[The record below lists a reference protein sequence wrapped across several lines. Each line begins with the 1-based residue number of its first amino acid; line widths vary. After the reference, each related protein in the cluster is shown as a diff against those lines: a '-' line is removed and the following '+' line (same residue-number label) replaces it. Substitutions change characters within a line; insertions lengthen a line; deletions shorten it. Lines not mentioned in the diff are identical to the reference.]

1 MVTGWGE
8 YEYIRY
14 VENGRSRVMQRTAE
28 NCRELQRD
36 QKCRY
41 ECESVWTGDKIR
53 RWGKGMRG

>member
-28 NCRELQRD
+28 NCRDIRNADMNMSRCGPEI
-36 QKCRY
+36 KY
-41 ECESVWTGDKIR
+41 GD
-53 RWGKGMRG
+53 GGRG